1 MTTTTWDGPAWT
13 HIESA
18 GPGLPRVLAT
28 LQAAAAACDAAIP
41 LAPTPAIDP
50 FAGWPATRSVLV
62 TLILS
67 VDLTPPAELAPLDTP
82 PDDGTAAAVVDQL
95 YRAAAD
101 QLLALILEL
110 RDQLGAV
117 DYDQRAQVTTNY
129 SGLAARPLLRA
140 ADTALVE
147 LAAAYTETFAR
158 PW

>member
-18 GPGLPRVLAT
+18 PPGLPRLLAT

-62 TLILS
+62 TLILAA
-67 VDLTPPAELAPLDTP
+67 DLTAPPELDPLATP
-82 PDDGTAAAVVDQL
+82 PDDDAAATVVDQL
-95 YRAAAD
+95 YRSAAD

-110 RDQLGAV
+110 RDQLAAV
-117 DYDQRAQVTTNY
+117 DYDQRAQVTTT

-140 ADTALVE
+140 VNAAMGE